1 MNRILSKKFFSRVY
15 SSCFLNR
22 IEVQSKYNVYFI
34 ILISA
39 FEFHCIHSHSYAQD
53 LLYRSVLVSISII
66 HSDKNRFLTSRVFN
80 VIATFKVFFKS
91 SRRRKSRARD
101 YPFTRESFPDK
112 YFLRETDTKKS
123 RLSCKIFPFRISS
136 YRRKFRLIKWG
147 TKKKKSRNC
156 DKQEVFLMT
165 RLFVWTFPIKY
176 LVYREKRNIILDF
189 SFEVNVS
196 ILLVVNFRN
205 AR

>member
-80 VIATFKVFFKS
+80 VIATFEVFFKS

-123 RLSCKIFPFRISS
+123 RLVKFSRFESRIIEENSD
-136 YRRKFRLIKWG
+136 LLNG
-147 TKKKKSRNC
+147 GQKKKKVEIVIN
-156 DKQEVFLMT
+156 K
-165 RLFVWTFPIKY
+165 KY
-176 LVYREKRNIILDF
+176 F
-189 SFEVNVS
+189 
-196 ILLVVNFRN
+196 
-205 AR
+205 